1 MDINLLEFFV
11 RVRHVVLAHPVYAG
25 LGTTLSMVCDPGELF
40 NFVEA
45 SEWNHVDGRS
55 ESPCST
61 VSSDDYSL
69 GPSSLGFPATFRP
82 VHRCMGSPSPPFCPY
97 PIQILYRKSQS
108 GLGGVVRLFTSMQ
121 RLWMSFY
128 SLEGN
133 ARCLRG
139 VLQVIW
145 YWAGATLQLA
155 VSYSP
160 GIWSARPNC
169 AFPLFRKLLSNLWGG
184 SSIFLRMRRE
194 LWSGFSAGILA

>member
-69 GPSSLGFPATFRP
+69 GPSSLGFSGRFSSCSSVYGESESSFLPVSDSDPVQEIPEWFGRSSEAFYEHAAALDVVLLARRQCEVFARRLAGDMVLGGGDASVGCFLFARDLVRSAELRLSAIQEVTFEF
-82 VHRCMGSPSPPFCPY
+82 M
-97 PIQILYRKSQS
+97 
-108 GLGGVVRLFTSMQ
+108 GGVVDF
-121 RLWMSFY
+121 FAY
-128 SLEGN
+128 E
-133 ARCLRG
+133 ARVMER
-139 VLQVIW
+139 
-145 YWAGATLQLA
+145 
-155 VSYSP
+155 
-160 GIWSARPNC
+160 
-169 AFPLFRKLLSNLWGG
+169 F
-184 SSIFLRMRRE
+184 
-194 LWSGFSAGILA
+194 